1 MDTSASRHLAE
12 LLWKAYKA
20 AGSGSTGPV
29 VVRQLLAP
37 EVAESLDRPWT
48 NAGEGFIVALA
59 DGPRLTRFADPEEA
73 TAANA
78 GQARTR
84 LYESVHARPGHWPA
98 LVASHLASWLDAD
111 VLSSVYEAEA
121 SDAGLPEHH
130 DAWDNIVLQIEGT
143 KRWVLGGGEVV
154 VLAPGDVFVVPTGV
168 IHYVRTPT
176 RSVHINFE
184 VINPAV
190 VAAYLRDSIPVD
202 ASTG

>member
-12 LLWKAYKA
+12 LLWKAYEA
-20 AGSGSTGPV
+20 ARSGSTGPV
-29 VVRQLLAP
+29 VVRQLIAH

-48 NAGEGFIVALA
+48 IAGEGFVVALA
-59 DGPRLTRFADPEEA
+59 DGPQMTRFTDPHEA
-73 TAANA
+73 SAANA
-78 GQARTR
+78 GQPRTR

-98 LVASHLASWLDAD
+98 AVASHLASWLDAD

-143 KRWVLGGGEVV
+143 KRWVLGGNDVV
-154 VLAPGDVFVVPTGV
+154 VLAPGDVLLVPTGV
-168 IHYVRTPT
+168 MHYVRTPT
-176 RSVHINFE
+176 RSIHINFE
-184 VINPAV
+184 VIDSAV

-202 ASTG
+202 GNAG